1 MKTERWEERVVMSRT
16 KYPIHP
22 DFKKYENLNPPLS
35 RVVLPLMQKMMGPL
49 FSMEKS
55 TEQITVRHLS
65 ISASLN
71 QAISANPTISANQTI
86 RALMYTPVGIS
97 EPAPCLVYF
106 HGGGFAISAS
116 PHHFQMARTYAL
128 NAKCKVLFV
137 DYRLAPK
144 HPFPA
149 APEDC
154 YAAYTWLL
162 EHAGEYSVDT
172 SRIAVGGDSAGGQ
185 LATVVCLMARDRG
198 QRVPCG
204 QMMIYPVTG
213 RNMVT
218 ESMKMFTDTP
228 LCNSRDIEKYFSFY
242 IEDPIN
248 EKSVYA
254 SPIHAESLEGLPPAY
269 IETAEFDCLRDEG
282 ILYADRL
289 REVGIS
295 VTLNNTLGTIHG
307 FDIARESA
315 IVKGCVTQRVSF
327 LLELFIK

>member
-35 RVVLPLMQKMMGPL
+35 RAVLPLMQKMMGPL

-55 TEQITVRHLS
+55 TEQIKVSHLS
-65 ISASLN
+65 IPASPN
-71 QAISANPTISANQTI
+71 QAISSNHTI

-128 NAKCKVLFV
+128 NTNCKVLFV

-172 SRIAVGGDSAGGQ
+172 ARIAVGGDSAGGQ

-218 ESMKMFTDTP
+218 ESMKQFTDTP

-242 IEDPIN
+242 IEDPVN
-248 EKSVYA
+248 EKSIYA

-282 ILYADRL
+282 ILYAERL
-289 REVGIS
+289 KETGIT

-315 IVKGCVTQRVSF
+315 IVKACVAQRVSF
-327 LLELFIK
+327 LLGLFKNRIGTE

>member
-1 MKTERWEERVVMSRT
+1 
-16 KYPIHP
+16 
-22 DFKKYENLNPPLS
+22 
-35 RVVLPLMQKMMGPL
+35 
-49 FSMEKS
+49 
-55 TEQITVRHLS
+55 
-65 ISASLN
+65 
-71 QAISANPTISANQTI
+71 
-86 RALMYTPVGIS
+86 MYTPVGIC
-97 EPAPCLVYF
+97 EPVPCLVYF

-128 NAKCKVLFV
+128 NANCKVLFV

-144 HPFPA
+144 YPFPA

-154 YAAYTWLL
+154 YTAYTWLL

-172 SRIAVGGDSAGGQ
+172 ARIAVGGDSAGGQ

-218 ESMKMFTDTP
+218 ESMKQFTDTP

-242 IEDPIN
+242 IEDPVN
-248 EKSVYA
+248 EKSIYA

-282 ILYADRL
+282 ILYAERL
-289 REVGIS
+289 KETGIT

-315 IVKGCVTQRVSF
+315 IVKACVAQRVSF
-327 LLELFIK
+327 LLELFKK